1 MIIVNCDNCL
11 GLMIGNSRLHWAL
24 FTGATLEAAWD
35 TDHLPALVV
44 EQLIQS
50 WQAGEWKTELFPDT
64 QINAI
69 QIPNSTPIPLYVASV
84 VPVQTQ
90 LWQTYP
96 YINVITLD
104 QLPLH
109 GLYPTLGID
118 RALAV
123 LGAGENLGFP
133 VLVIDGGTALTFTGV
148 DAQKRLVGGAILPG
162 LRLQIQ
168 SLTDRTAALPKI
180 ELYSEMPPRWAL
192 NTVEAIQSGVSYTV
206 LAGVKDFIES
216 WWQEF
221 PESKIAITGG
231 DRTLLLVY
239 LQAKFPNIAAKVI
252 ADPHLIFWGMQ
263 SLTIN
268 N

>member
-1 MIIVNCDNCL
+1 
-11 GLMIGNSRLHWAL
+11 MIGNSRLHWAW
-24 FTGATLEAAWD
+24 FAGATLQAAWD

-44 EQLIQS
+44 EQLIQG
-50 WQAGEWKTELFPDT
+50 WQAGEWKTELFPDS
-64 QINAI
+64 QINPI
-69 QIPNSTPIPLYVASV
+69 QISNPTPIPLKLASV
-84 VPVQTQ
+84 VPHQTE

-96 YINVITLD
+96 NTHLITLD
-104 QLPLH
+104 QLPLQ

-123 LGAGENLGFP
+123 LGAGENFGFP

-180 ELYSEMPPRWAL
+180 ELYSEMPQRWAL

-221 PESKIAITGG
+221 PDSKIAITGG
-231 DRTLLLVY
+231 DRALLLAY
-239 LQAKFPNIAAKVI
+239 LQAKFPHIADQVI
-252 ADPHLIFWGMQ
+252 ADPHLIFWGIQ
-263 SLTIN
+263 FLTIN

>member
-1 MIIVNCDNCL
+1 
-11 GLMIGNSRLHWAL
+11 MIGNSRLHWAW
-24 FTGATLEAAWD
+24 FAGATLQAAWD
-35 TDHLPALVV
+35 TDHLPAWVV

-50 WQAGEWKTELFPDT
+50 LQTGEWKTELFPDT
-64 QINAI
+64 PINPI
-69 QIPNSTPIPLYVASV
+69 QLRNPTPISLKLASV
-84 VPVQTQ
+84 VPMQAQ

-96 YINVITLD
+96 DINVITLD
-104 QLPLH
+104 QLPLQ

-148 DAQKRLVGGAILPG
+148 DAQKQLVGGAILPG

-180 ELYSEMPPRWAL
+180 ELYSLMPQRWAL

-206 LAGVKDFIES
+206 LAGVRDFIES

-221 PESKIAITGG
+221 PESSIAITGG
-231 DRTLLLVY
+231 DRTLILGY

-252 ADPHLIFWGMQ
+252 ADPNLIFWGMHF
-263 SLTIN
+263 LTIIN
-268 N
+268 EQTEC

>member
-1 MIIVNCDNCL
+1 
-11 GLMIGNSRLHWAL
+11 MIGNSRLHWAL
-24 FTGATLEAAWD
+24 FAGATLHAAWD

-44 EQLIQS
+44 EKLVQS

-64 QINAI
+64 QINAS

-84 VPVQTQ
+84 VPLQTQ

-96 YINVITLD
+96 HINVITLD
-104 QLPLH
+104 QLPLQ

-168 SLTDRTAALPKI
+168 SLTDKTAALPKI
-180 ELYSEMPPRWAL
+180 ELYSEMPQRWAL

-221 PESKIAITGG
+221 PESSIAITGG
-231 DRTLLLVY
+231 DRTLLLAY
-239 LQAKFPNIAAKVI
+239 LQAKFPHIAAKVI